1 MSNKNKKNRNKN
13 KNNNNKPKNEQ
24 QIGEKTLKLQD
35 LQDFTVGQIVEESKR
50 VDKENEENESVLD
63 KYIRQ
68 HRGEI
73 EEAKSKNLD
82 EFIQAERTNIEVPVE
97 EEKET
102 KYEETLEVSEEKVD
116 ENDEL
121 TASQIETE
129 KVTDSSD
136 SDLSAENKDLEV
148 ADKESEETKKSKN
161 DLVLDPVVMVD
172 APVSTLPEQK
182 EAPQVEEV
190 KKTEPTDEEE
200 AESPQDEKVV
210 VAPVMMSANEVPM
223 DEPSEPAISET
234 DTKTD
239 LIIDEKSEV
248 EPKVTEKPA
257 EEIKSDSKEDSTEN
271 NQALESG
278 AEEKVTE
285 SPKETKSDIP
295 DKVITAESVSPH
307 LIAETTSF
315 KAEKVEENAA
325 KITDEKSKS
334 RKKPIIIGLCAIV
347 LIAAGAIGFAQY
359 NSHQKGKTVQTSQSS
374 QSDLDKY
381 QKQYD
386 AFFTDKSHTILKNS
400 QFSKLSALETLVD
413 AHKNSMAWSN
423 AVSDTESLK
432 DQINAIKKV
441 NALFTSAAITDGKL
455 DSAAKV
461 VANVKVPETS
471 KTTNETL
478 NKLLTQ
484 AIDLA
489 KSQVAKESSA
499 KASASAAEAKAN
511 QGATSQSSTSSTAS
525 QSNSTTTPSSA
536 GSSTNASTSSNA
548 NGLSSNG
555 VNLEV
560 SAARVQPQAGVNT
573 NDPAFTWGA
582 GIKEMVLNKARE
594 RGYITGDNYILV
606 PTAIHTTNGSQ
617 GFPAGIVSGYYNLY
631 APDGRYLVSINA
643 KTGFFVGNGSG
654 HADNLDYDA

>member
-374 QSDLDKY
+374 QSNLDKY

-400 QFSKLSALETLVD
+400 QFSKLSALKTLVD

>member
-1 MSNKNKKNRNKN
+1 M
-13 KNNNNKPKNEQ
+13 
-24 QIGEKTLKLQD
+24 KLQD

-97 EEKET
+97 EEKEA
-102 KYEETLEVSEEKVD
+102 KSEKLQEVSKEEID

-121 TASQIETE
+121 AASKIDSE

-200 AESPQDEKVV
+200 AESPQDEKLVA
-210 VAPVMMSANEVPM
+210 APVMMSANEVPM
-223 DEPSEPAISET
+223 DEPSEPEISET
-234 DTKTD
+234 DADTKTD
-239 LIIDEKSEV
+239 SIIDEKSEV
-248 EPKVTEKPA
+248 EPKVTEEPA

-278 AEEKVTE
+278 AEEKVTD
-285 SPKETKSDIP
+285 SPNETKSDIP

-307 LIAETTSF
+307 LLAETTSF
-315 KAEKVEENAA
+315 KADKVEENAA
-325 KITDEKSKS
+325 KITDEKSKN

-386 AFFTDKSHTILKNS
+386 AFSLTNHILFEK
-400 QFSKLSALETLVD
+400 
-413 AHKNSMAWSN
+413 
-423 AVSDTESLK
+423 
-432 DQINAIKKV
+432 
-441 NALFTSAAITDGKL
+441 
-455 DSAAKV
+455 
-461 VANVKVPETS
+461 
-471 KTTNETL
+471 
-478 NKLLTQ
+478 
-484 AIDLA
+484 
-489 KSQVAKESSA
+489 
-499 KASASAAEAKAN
+499 
-511 QGATSQSSTSSTAS
+511 
-525 QSNSTTTPSSA
+525 
-536 GSSTNASTSSNA
+536 
-548 NGLSSNG
+548 
-555 VNLEV
+555 
-560 SAARVQPQAGVNT
+560 
-573 NDPAFTWGA
+573 
-582 GIKEMVLNKARE
+582 
-594 RGYITGDNYILV
+594 
-606 PTAIHTTNGSQ
+606 
-617 GFPAGIVSGYYNLY
+617 
-631 APDGRYLVSINA
+631 
-643 KTGFFVGNGSG
+643 
-654 HADNLDYDA
+654 

>member
-24 QIGEKTLKLQD
+24 QIGEKTLKLHD

-82 EFIQAERTNIEVPVE
+82 EFIQAERTNIEVTVE
-97 EEKET
+97 EEKEA
-102 KYEETLEVSEEKVD
+102 KSEKLQEVSKEEID
-116 ENDEL
+116 GNEEL
-121 TASQIETE
+121 AASKIETE

-136 SDLSAENKDLEV
+136 SDLSAEKKDLEV

-172 APVSTLPEQK
+172 VPVSTLPEQK

-200 AESPQDEKVV
+200 AESPQDEKA
-210 VAPVMMSANEVPM
+210 VATPVMMSANEVPM
-223 DEPSEPAISET
+223 DEPSEPEISET
-234 DTKTD
+234 DADTKTD
-239 LIIDEKSEV
+239 SIIDEKSEV
-248 EPKVTEKPA
+248 EPKVTEEPA
-257 EEIKSDSKEDSTEN
+257 EEIKADSKEDSTEN

-295 DKVITAESVSPH
+295 DNVITAESVSPH
-307 LIAETTSF
+307 LLAETTSF
-315 KAEKVEENAA
+315 KADKVEENAA

-413 AHKNSMAWSN
+413 AHKNSMVWSN

-441 NALFTSAAITDGKL
+441 NVLFTSAAITDGKL
-455 DSAAKV
+455 DSSAKV
-461 VANVKVPETS
+461 VANVKVPETP
-471 KTTNETL
+471 N
-478 NKLLTQ
+478 
-484 AIDLA
+484 
-489 KSQVAKESSA
+489 
-499 KASASAAEAKAN
+499 N
-511 QGATSQSSTSSTAS
+511 Q
-525 QSNSTTTPSSA
+525 
-536 GSSTNASTSSNA
+536 
-548 NGLSSNG
+548 
-555 VNLEV
+555 
-560 SAARVQPQAGVNT
+560 
-573 NDPAFTWGA
+573 
-582 GIKEMVLNKARE
+582 
-594 RGYITGDNYILV
+594 
-606 PTAIHTTNGSQ
+606 
-617 GFPAGIVSGYYNLY
+617 
-631 APDGRYLVSINA
+631 
-643 KTGFFVGNGSG
+643 
-654 HADNLDYDA
+654 